1 QPGPPAHSTRAG
13 YNRLG
18 RGKYSFITELQAPL
32 RAWPRNLNGLKAWRA
47 DVMGRFSG

>member
-1 QPGPPAHSTRAG
+1 EI
-13 YNRLG
+13 L
-18 RGKYSFITELQAPL
+18 APL